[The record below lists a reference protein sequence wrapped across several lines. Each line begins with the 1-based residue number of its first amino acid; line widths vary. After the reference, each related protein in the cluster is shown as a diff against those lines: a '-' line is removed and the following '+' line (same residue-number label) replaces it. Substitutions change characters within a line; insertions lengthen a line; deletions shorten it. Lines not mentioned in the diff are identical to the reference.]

1 MIIRALKKTKYNNDI
16 CLKSDNLIGV
26 ITEPIKM
33 EFTYYPDLD
42 TMFRLG
48 MCPKI
53 TNGNNQI
60 GKFFWI
66 TKNFKKNI
74 TKGIIQDN
82 MIKKYIAKK
91 LEFYGYKCDYS
102 FANSIFKLLKSLCEK
117 ALINNIQLT
126 GRNSVNPYMIT
137 SFDEYFNTEETK
149 SIGFEL
155 IEIFHEISKG
165 TNFQY
170 RYLTEND

>member
-16 CLKSDNLIGV
+16 FSQSKSDNLIGV
-26 ITEPIKM
+26 ITEPFEM
-33 EFTYYPDLD
+33 EFTYYQDLD

-48 MCPKI
+48 MCPKVTHGNI
-53 TNGNNQI
+53 QNGNNQI

-74 TKGIIQDN
+74 TKGIVQDN

-91 LEFYGYKCDYS
+91 LEYLGYKCDYA
-102 FANSIFKLLKSLCEK
+102 FVNNIFKLLKSLCEK
-117 ALINNIQLT
+117 ALVNNIQLT

-137 SFDEYFNTEETK
+137 SFDEYFNEETK
-149 SIGFEL
+149 SIGLEL
-155 IEIFHEISKG
+155 IEIFHEI
-165 TNFQY
+165 
-170 RYLTEND
+170 